1 MFFKFFDIQSF
12 VKFNLVLNYKII
24 KIEVGEFVFFQKFL
38 LVNDCFYIFVE
49 NRTNLYEHF

>member
-24 KIEVGEFVFFQKFL
+24 KIEVMEFVFFQKFL